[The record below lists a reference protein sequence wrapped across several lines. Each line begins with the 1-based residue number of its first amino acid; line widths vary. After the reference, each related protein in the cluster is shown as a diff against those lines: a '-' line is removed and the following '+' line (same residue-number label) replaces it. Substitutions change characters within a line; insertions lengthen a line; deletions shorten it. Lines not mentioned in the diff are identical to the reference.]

1 MTNSPSDEGAADEA
15 AETTTGPPGG
25 GDEALR
31 EELERTR
38 AQYARAIADYQN
50 LQRRSQQDRLD
61 SSRQVLSTLVRN
73 FLPVL
78 DDLNRALGSV
88 DADLTDHRWV
98 DGVRLVRDKF
108 QGVLESAGVSEIA
121 AVGERFDPQIH
132 EAVGHAPGAEGQVTH
147 LVQAGYTLGDRIVRP
162 AMVLVGNGE
171 ASDVVDAVS
180 DDAAGVSRGSDDAE
194 R

>member
-1 MTNSPSDEGAADEA
+1 MTNSPSDERAADQA

-25 GDEALR
+25 EDDALT
-31 EELERTR
+31 EELERVR

-78 DDLNRALGSV
+78 DDLNRALDSV
-88 DADLTDHRWV
+88 DADLAEHRWV

-108 QGVLESAGVSEIA
+108 RGVLESAGVSEIA
-121 AVGERFDPQIH
+121 AVGERFDPQVH
-132 EAVGHAPGAEGQVTH
+132 EAVGHAPGAEGQVAH
-147 LVQAGYTLGDRIVRP
+147 LVQAGYALGERVIRP

-171 ASDVVDAVS
+171 TSDVVDAVT
-180 DDAAGVSRGSDDAE
+180 DDAAGMARGSDDAE